1 MSETTRGVSARAAE
15 TDSEEG
21 CGIAGNFDAYGLG
34 IRLGLYLQW
43 LTSSITYLRVPKEAA
58 NARGINNCFQAAMFA
73 GLIFLT
79 VRKQAVL
86 HAAEAFL
93 MLVFCMGG
101 TCAGIIPPGFKDVVT
116 GVFSTLRGRSQRL
129 EYSSSVASGLE
140 RCMLNFAVLS
150 YGVWFTFKGMNHMLH
165 PPCTTYVF
173 FFAKVDLSDWF
184 RVLFKMIF
192 SLAAIVFAV
201 FVIFELLYAT
211 FASYQFLSGDRHE
224 YEGVGQN
231 KGTTP
236 ITGDQLRDNGPFS
249 REVYLSIGY
258 GTSVM
263 LGCFV
268 IMIEL
273 MIRWNRISGVNR
285 IDSTSQLIPLV
296 ISIGGLLRVAY
307 CWAIRL
313 LKKSMSGEG
322 GLH

>member
-1 MSETTRGVSARAAE
+1 MSETTGSVSARAAE
-15 TDSEEG
+15 TGSEEG

-79 VRKQAVL
+79 ARKQAIL

-101 TCAGIIPPGFKDVVT
+101 TCAGIIPPGFKGVVT
-116 GVFSTLRGRSQRL
+116 GVFSTLRGRNQRL
-129 EYSSSVASGLE
+129 EYGSSVASGLA
-140 RCMLNFAVLS
+140 RCMLNFAVSS
-150 YGVWFTFKGMNHMLH
+150 YGVWFTFKGMDEMLH

-184 RVLFKMIF
+184 RVLFKMVF

-211 FASYQFLSGDRHE
+211 FASYQFLSGDRHK
-224 YEGVGQN
+224 YEGVCHN
-231 KGTTP
+231 KDT
-236 ITGDQLRDNGPFS
+236 TGDQLLDNAPFN

-258 GTSVM
+258 GTSIM
-263 LGCFV
+263 LGYFV

-307 CWAIRL
+307 CWVIRL
-313 LKKSMSGEG
+313 WKKNT
-322 GLH
+322 